1 MPNQP
6 ATAGQRLEVSI
17 EKMVYGGEGL
27 ARTADGVVLVPGL
40 LPGERAWVEAEPPRR
55 GVRRGQLLEL
65 IQPSPDRVAPECPY
79 FGRCGGCQHQHI
91 SYARQ
96 LQLKQEIL
104 RECLERIGRLR
115 VEVPITAI
123 SSQPWR
129 YRNRVRLRVEKTAE
143 SFQTGYLLASSHELC
158 PVDRCPIASPA
169 LQDAIRELSR
179 GTLAKCFPDGAAELE
194 LFASD
199 EDRSLWATV
208 YSSQPAPA
216 RCGDTWREM
225 LPQFESVCW
234 SQTSPG
240 REGAPSLNTVSG
252 SGALKYHV
260 GEYRYRVSHHS
271 FFQTNRLLLEPMI
284 EAALAGLSG
293 ARALDLYAG
302 VGLFTVPLAQRFE
315 RVVAVESHA
324 AAATDLA
331 VNVDVAGAR
340 VRSYH
345 KTAESF
351 LESASHNWDLV
362 LADPP
367 RTGLSKPVREHLI
380 RLRTP
385 RLVYVSCDPTTL
397 ARDVAALAASGYRL
411 ASIHLLDLF
420 PQTFHL
426 ETIAHLSRIE

>member
-1 MPNQP
+1 MPDQP
-6 ATAGQRLEVSI
+6 AVSIQRLEVSI

-27 ARTADGVVLVPGL
+27 ARTADGVLLVPGL

-65 IQPSPDRVAPECPY
+65 IQSSPDRVVPECPY

-104 RECLERIGRLR
+104 RECLERIGKLRL
-115 VEVPITAI
+115 EVPITAVA
-123 SSQPWR
+123 SEPWH
-129 YRNRVRLRVEKTAE
+129 YRNRISLRVEKAA
-143 SFQTGYLLASSHELC
+143 SFRAGYLQASSHEIC
-158 PVDRCPIASPA
+158 PVDACPIASPA
-169 LQDAIRELSR
+169 LQEVIGELSS
-179 GTLAKCFPDGAAELE
+179 GTLAPCFPDGVAELE

-199 EDRSLWATV
+199 EDHSLWATV
-208 YSSQPAPA
+208 CSSQPAPTGFGNA
-216 RCGDTWREM
+216 WREA
-225 LPQFESVCW
+225 LPQFASVCW

-240 REGAPSLNTVSG
+240 REASPGMDLVVG
-252 SGALKYHV
+252 SGAITYRV

-271 FFQTNRLLLEPMI
+271 FFQTNRFLLQPMI
-284 EAALAGLSG
+284 DAALANLAG

-302 VGLFTVPLAQRFE
+302 VGLFTVPLARRFE
-315 RVVAVESHA
+315 RVVAVEAHPA
-324 AAATDLA
+324 AAQDLA
-331 VNVDVAGAR
+331 ANGNAAGAR
-340 VRSYH
+340 VSAYH

-351 LESASHNWDLV
+351 LESTSHNWDLILV
-362 LADPP
+362 DPP

-426 ETIAHLSRIE
+426 ETVAHLSRIE